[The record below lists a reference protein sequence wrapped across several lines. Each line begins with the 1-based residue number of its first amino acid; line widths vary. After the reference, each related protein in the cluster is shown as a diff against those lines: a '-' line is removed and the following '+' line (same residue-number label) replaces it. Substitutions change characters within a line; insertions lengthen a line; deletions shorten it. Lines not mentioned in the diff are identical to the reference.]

1 MSDVTALFWDVGGVI
16 LSNGWDRGARA
27 AAAEKFGLDWEEFQ
41 DRHELASPAF
51 ETGRITLDTYLQR
64 TVFYRARSFTREEFT
79 NFIFAQ
85 SEEYPESRAVL
96 ADVDATGKYLQA
108 TINNEP
114 LELNERRIHAF
125 NLRREFKAFFS
136 SCYLGVR
143 KPEEGIYKLALE
155 VTQRSPDECLFIDDR
170 ELNLECAR
178 QMRMRTIHFRDA
190 AQLRRDLVAS
200 GVSIAES

>member
-16 LSNGWDRGARA
+16 LTNGWDRNSRA
-27 AAAEKFGLDWEEFQ
+27 EAAKKFGLDWEEFQ
-41 DRHELASPAF
+41 DRHDLAFPAF
-51 ETGRITLDTYLQR
+51 EMGKLTLDAYLQR
-64 TVFYRARSFTREEFT
+64 TVFYRTRSFTREEFT
-79 NFIFAQ
+79 DFMFSQ
-85 SEEYPESRAVL
+85 SREYPESRAVL
-96 ADVDATGKYLQA
+96 ADVASAGKYLQA

-114 LELNERRIHAF
+114 LEINERRIHQF

-143 KPEEGIYKLALE
+143 KPDEGIYKLALE

-170 ELNLECAR
+170 ELNVECAR
-178 QMRMRTIHFRDA
+178 HLHMRTIHFQNA

-200 GVSIAES
+200 GVSIPEA